1 MKETARSINDFF
13 FSFIPIALS
22 EVFQSGKITINKGR
36 VS

>member
-1 MKETARSINDFF
+1 MKETARSINDF